1 MDVKEAMALIQG
13 TPLQLGRKVFVC
25 PALNIKGMRMFS
37 AELALLQKG
46 LPDSSLG
53 NDEEVNNYFSMLA
66 KVAQAALLRN
76 YPDITLDD
84 IEDGIDFNNLRTV
97 TLGVLGAS
105 GYKTNSQQEAEGYL
119 SSKETVSGE
128 PTGTV

>member
-13 TPLQLGRKVFVC
+13 TPLQLGRKVYVC

-37 AELALLQKG
+37 QELALLQKG
-46 LPDSSLG
+46 LPNESIGD
-53 NDEEVNNYFSMLA
+53 DVVVNNYFATLA
-66 KVAQAALLRN
+66 KVAEAALLRN
-76 YPDITLDD
+76 YPDITANE
-84 IEDGIDFNNLRTV
+84 IEEGIDFNNLRTV

-105 GYKTNSQQEAEGYL
+105 GFKTNSQSAAEDYL
-119 SSKETVSGE
+119 KAKEEVSGE